1 MRSLVVER
9 TSWPLRG
16 VFAIS
21 RGARTHANVVTARIR
36 DGEAVGR
43 GECVPYPRYDESVD
57 GVAAVLE
64 GMNDAVAAGLDR
76 AALQD
81 LLPAGAARNALDCA
95 LWDLEAKLARRPAWA
110 LAGLPDPI
118 PVVTAYTISL
128 DTPAAMAAKA
138 EEARDYPLLKLKLGG
153 PGDIERVRAVRA
165 AVPDM
170 RLVVDANEA
179 WSPADLAP
187 FLDAM
192 ADLGVELVEQPLHA
206 REDAVLA
213 DVPHPVPVCADESC
227 HTSAD
232 IPRLVGRYDVVNV
245 KLDKAG
251 GLTEAMRVVTAAR
264 EHGLELMVGTMVG
277 SSLLM
282 APAMLLAGAAR
293 WVDLDGPLWLAQD
306 HPHAL
311 RWDGRRLHPA
321 EPELWG

>member
-36 DGEAVGR
+36 DGEIVGR

-57 GVAAVLE
+57 GVVAVLE
-64 GMNDAVAAGLDR
+64 GLGDAVAAGLDR
-76 AALQD
+76 TALQQR
-81 LLPAGAARNALDCA
+81 LPAGAARNALDCA
-95 LWDLEAKLARRPAWA
+95 LWDLEAKRSGRPVWRIAE
-110 LAGLPDPI
+110 LPEPE

-128 DTPAAMAAKA
+128 DTPAAMAARA
-138 EEARDYPLLKLKLGG
+138 ADVRDCPLLKLKLGG
-153 PGDIERVRAVRA
+153 AGDIQRVAAVRA
-165 AVPDM
+165 AAPDT
-170 RLVVDANEA
+170 RLIVDANEA
-179 WSPADLAP
+179 WSPGDLVP
-187 FLDAM
+187 FLGAM
-192 ADLGVELVEQPLHA
+192 ADLGVEMVEQPLHA

-213 DVPHPVPVCADESC
+213 DVARAVPVCADESC

-232 IPRLVGRYDVVNV
+232 IPRLVGRYDAVNV

-251 GLTEAMRVVTAAR
+251 GLTEAMRVVEAAR
-264 EHGLELMVGTMVG
+264 AHGLELMIGTMVG

-306 HPHAL
+306 QPHAL
-311 RWDGRRLHPA
+311 RWDGRCLHPA
-321 EPELWG
+321 TPALWG

>member
-76 AALQD
+76 AALQA

-110 LAGLPDPI
+110 LAGLPDPV

-153 PGDIERVRAVRA
+153 PGDLERVRAVRA

-187 FLDAM
+187 FLGAM

-321 EPELWG
+321 VPELWG

>member
-64 GMNDAVAAGLDR
+64 GMSDAVAAGLDR

-110 LAGLPDPI
+110 LAGLPDPV

-153 PGDIERVRAVRA
+153 PGDLERVRAVRA

-187 FLDAM
+187 FLGAM

-321 EPELWG
+321 VPELWG

>member
-1 MRSLVVER
+1 MRSMVVER

-21 RGARTHANVVTARIR
+21 RGARTHANVVTVRIR

-57 GVAAVLE
+57 GVVAVLE
-64 GMNDAVAAGLDR
+64 GLSDAVVGGLGR
-76 AALQD
+76 SALQD

-110 LAGLPDPI
+110 LAGVPEPG

-138 EEARDYPLLKLKLGG
+138 AEARDYPLLKLKLGG
-153 PGDIERVRAVRA
+153 AGDVERVRAVRA

-170 RLVVDANEA
+170 RLIVDANEA
-179 WSPADLAP
+179 WSPADLTP
-187 FLDAM
+187 FLQAM

-206 REDAVLA
+206 REDAALA
-213 DVPHPVPVCADESC
+213 DVPHAVPVCADESC

-232 IPRLVGRYDVVNV
+232 IPRLVGRYDVVNM

-251 GLTEAMRVVTAAR
+251 GLTEGMRVVDAAR
-264 EHGLELMVGTMVG
+264 AHGLQLMVGTMVG

-282 APAMLLAGAAR
+282 APAMLLAGGAE

-306 HPHAL
+306 QPHAL
-311 RWDGRRLHPA
+311 RWDGHRLHPA
-321 EPELWG
+321 VPELWG